1 MWEIVLPNST
11 LLDGKIA
18 LKKQKRTE
26 LKVMQTSMQTRPEIY
41 ANSPTLYKSFSR
53 GNVSEQNLTVLS
65 SHFQY

>member
-26 LKVMQTSMQTRPEIY
+26 LKVIQTSMQTRPEIY
-41 ANSPTLYKSFSR
+41 ANSPTLYKPFSR

>member
-26 LKVMQTSMQTRPEIY
+26 LKVMQTSMQTRPEIHPRCI
-41 ANSPTLYKSFSR
+41 SPLVGEMYLNKT
-53 GNVSEQNLTVLS
+53 
-65 SHFQY
+65 